1 MKASYYFE
9 SLVFTIVKNA
19 QFVSAKLIL
28 FLNSTIVLAFNHL
41 TKDTNSD
48 LIHGKDKDWK
58 SRKIGLELC
67 IFDFVFQI
75 RVELL
80 FFPEEGEGEV
90 VLLKGETVLVV
101 GASPRRGHLL
111 VEHNNTTLHVPYQ
124 FMELKPCNI
133 NI

>member
-1 MKASYYFE
+1 M
-9 SLVFTIVKNA
+9 
-19 QFVSAKLIL
+19 
-28 FLNSTIVLAFNHL
+28 

>member
-1 MKASYYFE
+1 M
-9 SLVFTIVKNA
+9 
-19 QFVSAKLIL
+19 
-28 FLNSTIVLAFNHL
+28 

-48 LIHGKDKDWK
+48 LIHGKDKDLGK
-58 SRKIGLELC
+58 LELC

>member
-1 MKASYYFE
+1 MKDSNF
-9 SLVFTIVKNA
+9 
-19 QFVSAKLIL
+19 
-28 FLNSTIVLAFNHL
+28 
-41 TKDTNSD
+41 D
-48 LIHGKDKDWK
+48 LIHGK
-58 SRKIGLELC
+58 IGLELR
-67 IFDFVFQI
+67 IFDFRFPNTG
-75 RVELL
+75 RVIVLS
-80 FFPEEGEGEV
+80 EEGEGEV